1 MLKKEC
7 EDGMKVQMKN
17 GGSLLWD
24 KGDIFTIKEANPIK
38 YPRLVDLGG
47 FFCSPKNFEK
57 VNKKLNYKF
66 KEGEIAFREPKGI
79 CIIEKRLDRMPEKVY
94 LIFLKEQR
102 IYETVFESQLS
113 RIKNKAKYEIG
124 DEALWLDR
132 KVTIFGVQ
140 YRYDKQEYE
149 YFIKINI
156 KGEIRNY
163 VVYENDLETLSQYKK
178 EKCHY

>member
-57 VNKKLNYKF
+57 VTKKLNYKF
-66 KEGEIAFREPKGI
+66 KEDEIAFREYKGI
-79 CIIEKRLDRMPEKVY
+79 CTIEKILDKAPEKVY
-94 LIFLKEQR
+94 LIFLGEQR
-102 IYETVFESQLS
+102 MYETVFESQLLK
-113 RIKNKAKYEIG
+113 IKKKAKYEVG
-124 DEALWLDR
+124 DEVIWLDR
-132 KVTIFGVQ
+132 KVTIFMVQ
-140 YRYDKQEYE
+140 Y
-149 YFIKINI
+149 
-156 KGEIRNY
+156 
-163 VVYENDLETLSQYKK
+163 LSLI
-178 EKCHY
+178 HI